1 VIHFLRDEDHER
13 RVYRDYVEGRVTVE
27 ELMRTPSRLDR
38 MIAFAAIWAVLWIV
52 LIVITWMTG

>member
-1 VIHFLRDEDHER
+1 
-13 RVYRDYVEGRVTVE
+13 
-27 ELMRTPSRLDR
+27 MRTPSRLDR